1 MIPGCPID
9 VHVVSP
15 RKKIG
20 YSAVEKNPHKL
31 DSMDTPHFYI

>member
-1 MIPGCPID
+1 MFMLYP
-9 VHVVSP
+9 HE
-15 RKKIG
+15 KKTG